1 VERTESDEDLL
12 LMPEVAEMIRVP
24 LDTLRYMRH
33 QGTAPLG
40 FRVGR
45 HVLFRRGAVRAWIRE
60 RERRGAR

>member
-1 VERTESDEDLL
+1 MKKADDDDDLL
-12 LMPEVAEMIRVP
+12 TMPEVAEVIRLP

-45 HVLFRRGAVRAWIRE
+45 HVLFRRGAVRQWIRE
-60 RERRGAR
+60 REEAGAR